1 MWAWES
7 CVPETCVAWAES
19 TVNSGSHTAAGRQG
33 WSQRMAQ
40 GDCGDTDQS
49 APTAEGSGFH
59 AGVMGLGTAA
69 NACSPTQSEVTQ

>member
-19 TVNSGSHTAAGRQG
+19 TMNSGSHTAAGRQG

-40 GDCGDTDQS
+40 GDCGD
-49 APTAEGSGFH
+49 SGLIRVQQLQKDLDF
-59 AGVMGLGTAA
+59 
-69 NACSPTQSEVTQ
+69 TQE